1 MDEIYRVY
9 CKKENKAKIHGQI
22 KTLPCKGCILLAICK
37 GQEEIRCDVLWN
49 ILREFAFTKEGEVT
63 EILDLVQGM
72 FPNSKE
78 IFQYTISDNPHVS
91 FRWKDPDEKW

>member
-1 MDEIYRVY
+1 
-9 CKKENKAKIHGQI
+9 
-22 KTLPCKGCILLAICK
+22 
-37 GQEEIRCDVLWN
+37 LWN
-49 ILREFAFTKEGEVT
+49 VLRQFAFTKDGEVNQV
-63 EILDLVQGM
+63 LDLVQGM